1 MKGEKITGQ
10 PAELNGFGGFK
21 YYLPL
26 RQKWKKAGID
36 INQCTCEK
44 CKRKCPDAYRLYNIN
59 GKCVEDNPSWRK
71 WIENEIELERCTC
84 HECYKA
90 GYCPYVYD
98 LQNIDSNCIS
108 RRNEGEF

>member
-1 MKGEKITGQ
+1 MKGEKNNRAT
-10 PAELNGFGGFK
+10 
-21 YYLPL
+21 
-26 RQKWKKAGID
+26 
-36 INQCTCEK
+36 
-44 CKRKCPDAYRLYNIN
+44 
-59 GKCVEDNPSWRK
+59 
-71 WIENEIELERCTC
+71 RCTC